1 MRQCL
6 ALLMLCVLL
15 LSHGSM
21 GEAVPHLHAH
31 DVAHVDVHHDDEAVS
46 HDAGET
52 DVELSDAAD
61 SNSSD
66 DGTAIAAHAH
76 VTGDLSRP
84 VEWRRAPLVGIG
96 PKLVMASVSALPS
109 RGVPPLLEPPAA

>member
-1 MRQCL
+1 
-6 ALLMLCVLL
+6 
-15 LSHGSM
+15 
-21 GEAVPHLHAH
+21 
-31 DVAHVDVHHDDEAVS
+31 HDDEAVS

>member
-31 DVAHVDVHHDDEAVS
+31 DFAHVDVHHDDEAVS
-46 HDAGET
+46 HDVGET
-52 DVELSDAAD
+52 DVEIADAAD
-61 SNSSD
+61 SNRSD
-66 DGTAIAAHAH
+66 DGRLWLLTSTSLAISAALRNGGAR
-76 VTGDLSRP
+76 L
-84 VEWRRAPLVGIG
+84 
-96 PKLVMASVSALPS
+96 
-109 RGVPPLLEPPAA
+109 